1 MFRQLPTRALRLS
14 ICLSNVFQF
23 HPFLFFY
30 NQQAYWFIMHF
41 FFPFFVAFLLSF
53 CATTTQAEPSQG
65 RFFIMGNGVMQLKN
79 HRNNREAKVSLL
91 NVDGSLNEA
100 NFNTVDWIFGYPTRE
115 KGEHISPRLLFMLD
129 YFAERLA
136 PGTTIHIESAY
147 RSPEYN
153 EKIRSTGNNAA
164 RTSTH
169 MDGIALDFWLE
180 GVDGKKL
187 WETIKA
193 HNCGGIGHYGDKTVH
208 FDAGRPRFWEAAT
221 SGTRSP
227 EPDENRHLY
236 LSTDYDRYAPAE
248 KVRLALSSLSSFEFG
263 VRPTIEVHRSGS
275 RQQSLVALDLD
286 QANGSSCV
294 WLGSRKVSRF
304 LTTTLPPDIGSG
316 RYQLKLSFCNRPFAR
331 MPEEAFSNPIEIRRD
346 VPPKN

>member
-1 MFRQLPTRALRLS
+1 LRLS

-41 FFPFFVAFLLSF
+41 FFPFFVAFLL
-53 CATTTQAEPSQG
+53 TTQAEPSQG

-79 HRNNREAKVSLL
+79 HLNNREAKVSLL

-100 NFNTVDWIFGYPTRE
+100 DFNTVDWIFGYPTRE

-208 FDAGRPRFWEAAT
+208 FDAGGPDSGRLPPPAPAA
-221 SGTRSP
+221 RSP
-227 EPDENRHLY
+227 TKTGISIFPPIMTVMPRRKKCGWHFPA
-236 LSTDYDRYAPAE
+236 SAVSSSGYAPPL
-248 KVRLALSSLSSFEFG
+248 KSTVRAAVNRALLPWISIRPMAPAAYGLAAVRSHASS
-263 VRPTIEVHRSGS
+263 PQPCH
-275 RQQSLVALDLD
+275 
-286 QANGSSCV
+286 
-294 WLGSRKVSRF
+294 
-304 LTTTLPPDIGSG
+304 
-316 RYQLKLSFCNRPFAR
+316 
-331 MPEEAFSNPIEIRRD
+331 PI
-346 VPPKN
+346 